1 MQSSTT
7 LVHRLWNLAL
17 VAVAMLAFGPSLAAA
32 DYVVGS
38 GEPVVISDDVFDR
51 TTTVISLTGGPGSTD
66 GKSNNG
72 NGNNADG
79 VDSSNPGQGG
89 GGPNGAVDSSCDGS
103 GTCVDDEAGGGSSK
117 TKKK

>member
-38 GEPVVISDDVFDR
+38 GEPIVISDDVFDR
-51 TTTVISLTGGPGSTD
+51 TTTVISLTGGPGSD
-66 GKSNNG
+66 ADPSSNNKSG
-72 NGNNADG
+72 LGDGSNPNQGDTSKAKNTGSDNPNNA
-79 VDSSNPGQGG
+79 
-89 GGPNGAVDSSCDGS
+89 
-103 GTCVDDEAGGGSSK
+103 
-117 TKKK
+117 KK